1 MLLDHLGRPVSTAAL
16 KRNEALSEI
25 SRVRPIMSGHPADGL
40 TPQRLASI
48 LREAETGNAMRYL
61 DLAEAMEEKDLH
73 YLSVMGTRKRAI
85 SQLPITLKAAGDT
98 PRDLEI
104 ATFVEDWLERETLE
118 AELFDVLDAVGKGF
132 SVSAL
137 GWDTSEGQWMP
148 DVIQWVDPRCFEIDQ
163 DDLRTLHLRGPH
175 GERLPLTPFGYMI
188 HEHPAKSGLPIRGGL
203 ARPVAWAWMFKNY
216 GIKDWVAFAEVYG
229 MPLRL
234 GRYENGATAEDKA
247 TLLRAVAD
255 IGADA
260 AAIVPKS
267 MDIEFVNADGDSSG
281 SRLYEAMAEFFD
293 KQISKAVLGQT
304 ATTDAV
310 TGGLGSGKEHNDV
323 RGDIERADAKLL
335 STTVNR
341 QIIRPMVDLNFGPQR
356 RYPKAQIGRAEAVDL
371 KLMAEVL
378 EILVPLGLDAEVS
391 YVRDQLGIPEPAKG
405 ARILGARMTPAADA
419 QEPSATPGAL
429 PTPADPAQA
438 APEASQGFS
447 GANKTPAKGGPA
459 AAAAALPAAAGAN
472 PDPIDRLIDEVVGD
486 GEWIAAP
493 IMAGVGALMAGA
505 ASLEEVRDRLAE
517 AVADM
522 DTSQLEDLLYR
533 STLNARLAGA
543 AGATLTPDPEAQA

>member
-25 SRVRPIMSGHPADGL
+25 SRVRPIMSGHAADGL

-48 LREAETGNAMRYL
+48 LREAETGNALRYL

-85 SQLPITLKAAGDT
+85 SQLPITLKAGGDT

-118 AELFDVLDAVGKGF
+118 SELFDVLDAVGKGF

-148 DVIQWVDPRCFEIDQ
+148 DVIQSVDPRCFVIDQ
-163 DDLRTLHLRGPH
+163 NDLRTLHLRGPH
-175 GERLPLTPFGYMI
+175 GERLPLTPFGYMV

-267 MDIEFVNADGDSSG
+267 MDIEFVKADGGGSG
-281 SRLYEAMAEFFD
+281 AEGLYESMANFFD

-356 RYPKAQIGRAEAVDL
+356 RYPKAQIGRQEAVDL

-378 EILVPLGLDAEVS
+378 EILVPLGLDAEISV
-391 YVRDQLGIPEPAKG
+391 VRDMLGIPEPAKG
-405 ARILGARMTPAADA
+405 ARILGARMTPPAGA
-419 QEPSATPGAL
+419 QEPPGPPGPL
-429 PTPADPAQA
+429 PTPADPSQG

-447 GANKTPAKGGPA
+447 GAKKPETDGAPA
-459 AAAAALPAAAGAN
+459 AATATPPTSTGQA
-472 PDPIDRLIDEVVGD
+472 PDPIDRLIEDVVGD

-493 IMAGVGALMAGA
+493 IMAGLNDLMASA
-505 ASLEEVRDRLAE
+505 ATLEEVRDRLAE
-517 AVADM
+517 AVAGM
-522 DTSQLEDLLYR
+522 DVGKLEDLLAR
-533 STLNARLAGA
+533 STFNVRLAGA
-543 AGATLTPDPEAQA
+543 AGVTLTPDPEA